1 MGYDEVVSPR
11 PHARLL
17 AYAVLVAA
25 TGALAFPC
33 TAHAAPPVT
42 TSKHETTFD
51 ASAFLDRPHTI
62 AALELGVLALPSAPI
77 SPGNQGGD
85 TPLGSIGKGDATLQ
99 TGLHLLYRQGRDF
112 AFGAGAMFAPKPTT
126 DTNYSKASDI
136 TRTHTRSYMMLGG
149 EARYF
154 PSALRY
160 RWFEG
165 WIGLTAGLVI
175 IADRFATSGDA
186 VPTIL
191 GVREYTVRTEG
202 FSLGVQVGGDYIL
215 TDNWVIGMAVR
226 ADRWVLPNATGDPRQ
241 DPACSSIGDCPT
253 LTGGVTSFQVGFAV
267 GYRIPL

>member
-1 MGYDEVVSPR
+1 MGYDDLVSPR
-11 PHARLL
+11 PHAH
-17 AYAVLVAA
+17 LVAIVVA
-25 TGALAFPC
+25 SGVLASPF
-33 TAHAAPPVT
+33 ASYAAPPGT
-42 TSKHETTFD
+42 PTKHETTFD
-51 ASAFLDRPHTI
+51 ASSLLDRPHTI

-99 TGLHLLYRQGRDF
+99 TGLHLLYRPGRDF
-112 AFGAGAMFAPKPTT
+112 AFGAGAMIAPKPTS
-126 DTNYSKASDI
+126 DTNYNTASGGLI
-136 TRTHTRSYMMLGG
+136 TRTHTRSYMLLGG

-154 PSALRY
+154 PSALRH

-175 IADRFATSGDA
+175 IADRFATQGPA

-202 FSLGVQVGGDYIL
+202 FALGVQVGGDYIV

-226 ADRWVLPNATGDPRQ
+226 ADRWVLPNATSNPLQ